1 MSNITL
7 FYQTQAADVNGDGKL
22 DRKEYVAFSH
32 PEDHPHIMRTPVIQS
47 VMKSRDKNQDGKLD
61 FQEFV
66 GERAK
71 DQDKVNAKI
80 NTVTQK
86 DISIT
91 VFLRLIIY

>member
-1 MSNITL
+1 M
-7 FYQTQAADVNGDGKL
+7 

-80 NTVTQK
+80 Y
-86 DISIT
+86 IIT
-91 VFLRLIIY
+91 HIYIVIIGHGILRLNI

>member
-1 MSNITL
+1 M
-7 FYQTQAADVNGDGKL
+7 

-32 PEDHPHIMRTPVIQS
+32 PEDHPHIMRAPVIQS
-47 VMKSRDKNQDGKLD
+47 VMKNRDKNQDGKLD

-80 NTVTQK
+80 YIIAHI
-86 DISIT
+86 DIVIII
-91 VFLRLIIY
+91 LRLIIYSNYH

>member
-1 MSNITL
+1 M
-7 FYQTQAADVNGDGKL
+7 

-47 VMKSRDKNQDGKLD
+47 VMKARDKNQDGKLD

-71 DQDKVNAKI
+71 DQDKVIVKMITTN
-80 NTVTQK
+80 QR
-86 DISIT
+86 DIVNIEIT
-91 VFLRLIIY
+91 I